1 MLCYVDDT
9 AAMGVGAGPVE
20 ARNALAA
27 EARRVAEEGKKAG
40 LEFDPEKDRWLQFG
54 KEGSLGYGSEVESYA
69 RKEKQRSWEW
79 W

>member
-1 MLCYVDDT
+1 MCGEKTLCYVDDT

-40 LEFDPEKDRWLQFG
+40 LEFDPEKTGGYSLE

-69 RKEKQRSWEW
+69 R
-79 W
+79 